1 MYRYY
6 TYAEQRD
13 CIYISC
19 FFIYLISLLYVS
31 TSLTLLGLALQAI
44 KSISLGFYI
53 CDTLNISPDLCLTT
67 NSFGFLFD
75 LVVVLYVI
83 ECTILYLIYK
93 TTKKFYQIYH

>member
-19 FFIYLISLLYVS
+19 FFIYLTSLLYVN
-31 TSLTLLGLALQAI
+31 
-44 KSISLGFYI
+44 ISLGYYI